1 MQLSLETWQFWLDVA
16 VRLVGVI
23 FLWTGMIKAIAPRNF
38 QQHLGSLGLFPYGW
52 LQWIVAAVAGVELGL
67 GAALLLEVGLHVMIP
82 GTLVLLV
89 VLSTISVW
97 GVQSG
102 KTADCGC
109 YGGYIQPS
117 IWQSVGLNIA
127 FAASLLGYFIF
138 IEKPDDWSTWKVAIA
153 VALGIAGFAF
163 VVFARAY
170 EQTHARPLIETNP
183 LKVGARWRTSWSGGV
198 KLAPD
203 EESMVVFLGPDCPF
217 CHQWVRFLNAISAAP
232 SLPRV
237 VGAMGASK
245 SRRDT
250 FIQEQRIK
258 FPTVT
263 VSPSLVSR
271 LAPGVPTTVLVAKGR
286 VEAIWMGAMPPAF
299 YNRFKEAFFP
309 NRSVSAEPRDDPQ
322 PTPT

>member
-1 MQLSLETWQFWLDVA
+1 MQSSLETWQFWLDVA
-16 VRLVGVI
+16 VRLVGVT
-23 FLWTGMIKAIAPRNF
+23 FLWTGMIKAIAPGNF
-38 QQHLGSLGLFPYGW
+38 QQHLGSLALFPPAW
-52 LQWIVAAVAGVELGL
+52 LEWIVAAVAGVELGL
-67 GAALLLEVGLHVMIP
+67 GAALLLGVGLRVIIP
-82 GTLVLLV
+82 VTLVLLV
-89 VLSTISVW
+89 ALSSVSVW

-117 IWQSVGLNIA
+117 IWQSLGLNIA
-127 FAASLLGYFIF
+127 FAGSLLAYFIF
-138 IEKPDDWSTWKVAIA
+138 LNQPDDWSDWKVAIA

-163 VVFARAY
+163 VVYGRVY
-170 EQTHARPLIETNP
+170 ERKHARPLIETNP
-183 LKVGARWRTSWSGGV
+183 LKVGARWRSSWSGGV

-203 EESMVVFLGPDCPF
+203 QESMVVFLGPDCPF

-232 SLPRV
+232 SLPQV

-250 FIQEQRIK
+250 FVKEQRIK

-309 NRSVSAEPRDDPQ
+309 NRAAPAEQRDDPQ
-322 PTPT
+322 PMPT